1 MLVSF
6 LRQFYLQYQ
15 GHHLALDLELS
26 KLIEALEHS
35 SFNDQ
40 SLMSQALKD
49 TLRQPV
55 NRASQNIS
63 DISLLDS
70 ICHLLSLYRN
80 IILQFDT
87 HNKEQK
93 RTEYKLINSC
103 IDELINTSDDVK
115 VHTSLQDELDLI
127 LKSLKKTS
135 NNSQLY
141 TSFHK
146 MILLLF
152 NNINKEKDASKFF
165 FDSLNKAL
173 LDVKN
178 VVVDSTVLAQGS
190 VLNNL
195 RWDQDLVKNIDKI
208 SDVLNS
214 SKNTLTIQA
223 DISKTVNSI
232 MSAVKEKGTFDKD
245 YQESLLS
252 HLRNMEQKLATV
264 EKEALGY
271 KAKLDKHKILSMQD
285 KLTKLPNR
293 AALDEKF
300 LQEFN
305 IAKKQGT
312 PLWVAVADLDYFKKV
327 NDTFGHTAGDKTLQT
342 VASLLNRSLRENEFI
357 ARFGG
362 EEFVILVPN
371 ISQVGIE
378 KKLNRVREKIKSIPF
393 KFKGTSM
400 TISISIGATKVR
412 IDDAGEYFT
421 FERADKALYQAK
433 EQGRDRVVII

>member
-1 MLVSF
+1 MI
-6 LRQFYLQYQ
+6 QY
-15 GHHLALDLELS
+15 D
-26 KLIEALEHS
+26 
-35 SFNDQ
+35 
-40 SLMSQALKD
+40 
-49 TLRQPV
+49 
-55 NRASQNIS
+55 
-63 DISLLDS
+63 
-70 ICHLLSLYRN
+70 
-80 IILQFDT
+80 
-87 HNKEQK
+87 
-93 RTEYKLINSC
+93 
-103 IDELINTSDDVK
+103 
-115 VHTSLQDELDLI
+115 
-127 LKSLKKTS
+127 LKKTS

>member
-15 GHHLALDLELS
+15 GHHHALDLELT

-40 SLMSQALKD
+40 SLMSQELKK
-49 TLRQPV
+49 TLSKPV
-55 NRASQNIS
+55 NKVNQNVS
-63 DISLLDS
+63 DVTLLDS
-70 ICHLLSLYRN
+70 ICHILSLYRS
-80 IILQFDT
+80 IILQFDS

-93 RTEYKLINSC
+93 CTEDKLINSC
-103 IDELINTSDDVK
+103 IDELINTSGDVK
-115 VHTSLQDELDLI
+115 VHVSLQDELDLI
-127 LKSLKKTS
+127 LKNLKKTS
-135 NNSQLY
+135 SNNQLY
-141 TSFHK
+141 TSFHQ

-152 NNINKEKDASKFF
+152 NNINKEKAASKFF

-173 LDVKN
+173 NDVKS
-178 VVVDSTVLAQGS
+178 VVVDSTVLTQDSA
-190 VLNNL
+190 LHNL
-195 RWDQDLVKNIDKI
+195 RWDQKLVENIDKI
-208 SDVLNS
+208 SEVLNTK
-214 SKNTLTIQA
+214 KNTLSMQA
-223 DISKTVNSI
+223 DISKTISSI
-232 MSAVKEKGTFDKD
+232 MSTIKNKGTFDKD
-245 YQESLLS
+245 YQESLLG
-252 HLRNMEQKLATV
+252 HLRTMEKKLATV
-264 EKEALGY
+264 EQEALGY
-271 KAKLDKHKILSMQD
+271 KAKLDEHKILSMQD

-305 IAKKQGT
+305 IAKEQGT

-342 VASLLNRSLRENEFI
+342 VASLLSRSLRESEFI

-362 EEFVILVPN
+362 EEFVILIAN
-371 ISQVGIE
+371 LSKVGIE
-378 KKLNRVREKIKSIPF
+378 KMLNRVREKVKSIPF
-393 KFKGTSM
+393 KFKGTNM
-400 TISISIGATKVR
+400 TITISIGATKVR